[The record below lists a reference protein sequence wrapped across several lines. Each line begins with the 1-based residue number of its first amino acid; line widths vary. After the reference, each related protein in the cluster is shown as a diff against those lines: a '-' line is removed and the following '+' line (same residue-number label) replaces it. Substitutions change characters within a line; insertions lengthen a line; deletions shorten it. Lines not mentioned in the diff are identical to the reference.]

1 MTVKQI
7 NHEKYH
13 EDSKMRTRQFQYFTW
28 QLEIHGK
35 SNYTT
40 ENLNQKRMVI
50 AMAANIAGL
59 KGHQWQSIFA
69 QQNMT
74 SSKTPLFVALTIVQ
88 SGQIRPGNIA
98 RVTGSA
104 V

>member
-1 MTVKQI
+1 MT
-7 NHEKYH
+7 
-13 EDSKMRTRQFQYFTW
+13 
-28 QLEIHGK
+28 G
-35 SNYTT
+35 
-40 ENLNQKRMVI
+40 
-50 AMAANIAGL
+50 NIAGL

-74 SSKTPLFVALTIVQ
+74 ASNTPLFVALTIAQ
-88 SGQIRPGNIA
+88 SGQIRPGNLA